1 MKWIVGIDGGGTKT
15 TACVGDSSGNILGR
29 LEKGPA
35 NYHVTGIAA
44 FQMLIRQIIDDFCQ
58 TCGLERTELQLVSLG
73 LAGVDRVRDRE
84 LILATLSELR
94 LGCHYIVNNDATIA
108 LTAGLGET
116 KGIVLIAGTGSIA
129 YGINQDGHV
138 TRAGGWGHVISDE
151 GSGYAVGRQALC
163 RAVKSGENR
172 DKETILLARIMKH
185 IGVSDQDGVIG
196 FINRPTTSKAAIAA
210 LTEVV
215 AAAACEGD
223 AVATELLDEA
233 ADSLAALV
241 ESVIT
246 RGFPSGQLVR
256 VCTYGGVINNVPV
269 IRQRIAERLAGKALL
284 VLSDKEPVMGALQI
298 GYNYLHT
305 MK

>member
-15 TACVGDSSGNILGR
+15 TACAGDSNGNLLGR

-35 NYHVTGIAA
+35 NYQVTGIAA
-44 FQMLIRQIIDDFCQ
+44 FQNLVSDLVDEFCLN
-58 TCGLERTELQLVSLG
+58 CGLNRTELQLVSMG
-73 LAGVDRVRDRE
+73 LAGVDRVHDRE
-84 LILATLSELR
+84 IILAALSERR

-116 KGIVLIAGTGSIA
+116 RGIVLIAGTGSIA
-129 YGINQDGHV
+129 YGINPEGRV
-138 TRAGGWGHVISDE
+138 TRAGGWGHIISDE
-151 GSGYAVGRQALC
+151 GSGYAIGRQALC

-172 DKETILLARIMKH
+172 DKETILSAKIIEHL
-185 IGVSDQDGVIG
+185 GVADQDGVIG
-196 FINRPTTSKAAIAA
+196 FIYHPSTGKAAIAA
-210 LTEVV
+210 LAEVV
-215 AAAACEGD
+215 AAAADNGD
-223 AVATELLDEA
+223 IVATEILAEA

-246 RGFPSGQLVR
+246 RGFASGQEVR
-256 VCTYGGVINNVPV
+256 VCTYGGVINNLPL

-284 VLSDKEPVMGALQI
+284 VMSDQEPVMGALQI

-305 MK
+305 LK